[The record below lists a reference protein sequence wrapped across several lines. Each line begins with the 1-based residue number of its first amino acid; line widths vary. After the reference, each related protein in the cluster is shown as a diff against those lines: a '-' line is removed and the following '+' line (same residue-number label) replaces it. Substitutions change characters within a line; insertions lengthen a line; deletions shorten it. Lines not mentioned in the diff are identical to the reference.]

1 MMNQCRVHFGKQQH
15 TRAHANAPLLRVSAR
30 ASLQGFI
37 SKKPLECV
45 YIKCSWRVRAYTQV
59 AQAGTNCDHTAH
71 TTVFQLHI
79 KVRFGEAATT
89 TERQLAGQN
98 GEQT

>member
-1 MMNQCRVHFGKQQH
+1 MQTHPSYVFP
-15 TRAHANAPLLRVSAR
+15 RARHYK
-30 ASLQGFI
+30 ASFQ
-37 SKKPLECV
+37 KNPLECV
-45 YIKCSWRVRAYTQV
+45 YIKCGWRVRAYTQV